1 MERNFRT
8 FLKMN
13 ADIFLRYLHVSY
25 VALVTELSVQC
36 IGKITSMFTQVFLQ
50 SVSFKSV
57 MIINCYPDPMADISA
72 LVLYRVIHNDSF
84 GW

>member
-1 MERNFRT
+1 
-8 FLKMN
+8 MN
-13 ADIFLRYLHVSY
+13 VDIFLRYLRVSY

-36 IGKITSMFTQVFLQ
+36 IGKITRMFTQVFLQ
-50 SVSFKSV
+50 SVSFKPV

-72 LVLYRVIHNDSF
+72 LMLYRVTHNDSF